1 LALGLSLT
9 VALLWLLGGARL
21 PTVQAGPLARPLF
34 APLSTGTDPISNA
47 LNVPITSNVSIT
59 FDEPISLTS
68 VTSRTFAVYGN
79 QSPIFTGTYSLS
91 DLSRTVTLDP
101 ARAFFPGERVNATVA
116 TATLNITGEQ
126 AIFPTIWQFW
136 TAVDGGSGHFTDS
149 LQSLGNFTSTAVA
162 MGDVDG
168 DSDLDAFVAN
178 SYDGEPNKVWRND
191 GTGTFSDSGQ
201 SLGNSVSFGVALGDL
216 DGDSDLDA
224 FVANYGGGSGEANK
238 VWRNDGT
245 GTFTETQNLGSA
257 DSLGVA
263 LGDLDGDGDLDAF
276 VANYGGG
283 SGEAN
288 KVWLNDGTGAFTET
302 QSLGS
307 ADSVGVALGD
317 LDGDGD
323 LDAFVAN
330 NWQQADKVW
339 QNDGTGTFTETQS
352 LGSVDSMDVAL
363 GDVDGDGDLDA
374 FVANMDYDHSSGEA
388 NKVWRN
394 DGTGTF
400 TETQSL
406 GSAPSDAVA
415 LGDVD
420 GDGDLDAFVTNR
432 DGANKVWRN
441 DGTGIF
447 TETQSLGSADSLDAA
462 LGDLDGDGDLDAFV
476 ANFGYAYGE
485 ANKVWLNLNQV
496 FLPVVLRAYP

>member
-1 LALGLSLT
+1 
-9 VALLWLLGGARL
+9 
-21 PTVQAGPLARPLF
+21 
-34 APLSTGTDPISNA
+34 
-47 LNVPITSNVSIT
+47 
-59 FDEPISLTS
+59 
-68 VTSRTFAVYGN
+68 
-79 QSPIFTGTYSLS
+79 
-91 DLSRTVTLDP
+91 
-101 ARAFFPGERVNATVA
+101 
-116 TATLNITGEQ
+116 
-126 AIFPTIWQFW
+126 
-136 TAVDGGSGHFTDS
+136 
-149 LQSLGNFTSTAVA
+149 
-162 MGDVDG
+162 M
-168 DSDLDAFVAN
+168 
-178 SYDGEPNKVWRND
+178 
-191 GTGTFSDSGQ
+191 
-201 SLGNSVSFGVALGDL
+201 
-216 DGDSDLDA
+216 
-224 FVANYGGGSGEANK
+224 
-238 VWRNDGT
+238 
-245 GTFTETQNLGSA
+245 
-257 DSLGVA
+257 
-263 LGDLDGDGDLDAF
+263 DGDGDLDAF
-276 VANYGGG
+276 VANIGYDHFSGG
-283 SGEAN
+283 AN
-288 KVWLNDGTGAFTET
+288 R
-302 QSLGS
+302 
-307 ADSVGVALGD
+307 
-317 LDGDGD
+317 
-323 LDAFVAN
+323 
-330 NWQQADKVW
+330 VW
-339 QNDGTGTFTETQS
+339 QNDGRGTFTETQS

>member
-1 LALGLSLT
+1 LATLILGLSLT
-9 VALLWLLGGARL
+9 VALLWLLGGACL
-21 PTVQAGPLARPLF
+21 PTAQAGPLARSLF
-34 APLSTGTDPISNA
+34 APLPTSTDPISNA
-47 LNVPITSNVSIT
+47 LNVPITSNISIT

-68 VTSRTFAVYGN
+68 VTSRTFAVYGS

-91 DLSRTVTLDP
+91 DLSCTVTLDSV
-101 ARAFFPGERVNATVA
+101 RAFFPGERVNATVT

-238 VWRNDGT
+238 VW
-245 GTFTETQNLGSA
+245 
-257 DSLGVA
+257 
-263 LGDLDGDGDLDAF
+263 
-276 VANYGGG
+276 
-283 SGEAN
+283 
-288 KVWLNDGTGAFTET
+288 LNDGTGAFTET

-330 NWQQADKVW
+330 
-339 QNDGTGTFTETQS
+339 
-352 LGSVDSMDVAL
+352 
-363 GDVDGDGDLDA
+363 
-374 FVANMDYDHSSGEA
+374 
-388 NKVWRN
+388 
-394 DGTGTF
+394 
-400 TETQSL
+400 
-406 GSAPSDAVA
+406 
-415 LGDVD
+415 
-420 GDGDLDAFVTNR
+420 
-432 DGANKVWRN
+432 
-441 DGTGIF
+441 
-447 TETQSLGSADSLDAA
+447 
-462 LGDLDGDGDLDAFV
+462 
-476 ANFGYAYGE
+476 FGYGYGE
-485 ANKVWLNLNQV
+485 ANRVWLNLNQV
-496 FLPVVLRAYP
+496 FLPVVLRAYPIVYTR